1 MLKKSSNKL
10 IISGMAIPTWL
21 QIKPSYF
28 VIDQTQLPI
37 PNTRVLKCNI
47 VWKMNIYTNNRDI
60 YTNNRGPE
68 LWQTALKQAKIL
80 SVHQLKGYK
89 NIESQTLIWK
99 AWIMDSILFKVN
111 GCTKKILVLKTSTSI
126 NLSVNRETFKTGQKR
141 EVLGERWTFP
151 VLRPRKPEI
160 VWVTF
165 KSN

>member
-1 MLKKSSNKL
+1 
-10 IISGMAIPTWL
+10 MAIPTWL

-37 PNTRVLKCNI
+37 PNTRV
-47 VWKMNIYTNNRDI
+47 WKMITH
-60 YTNNRGPE
+60 TNNRGPE

-141 EVLGERWTFP
+141 EVLGEWWTFP
-151 VLRPRKPEI
+151 VLRPRNPEI

-165 KSN
+165 KSNKKIKTYIRKND

>member
-10 IISGMAIPTWL
+10 IISGMAIPT
-21 QIKPSYF
+21 
-28 VIDQTQLPI
+28 DQTRLPI

-47 VWKMNIYTNNRDI
+47 VWKMIT

-80 SVHQLKGYK
+80 SVHQLKRYK

-111 GCTKKILVLKTSTSI
+111 GCTKKILVLKTSN
-126 NLSVNRETFKTGQKR
+126 NLSVNRETLKTGQKR

-160 VWVTF
+160 IWVTF